1 MTSTHL
7 NGSRQFRITRVR
19 LRHYRSI
26 AACDVSLGR
35 MALLV
40 GANGSGKSS
49 FLDSLRL
56 VSDSLQTTLDHALR
70 DRGGIAEVRR
80 RATGHPTHLGIKLD
94 FQLTEGVGS
103 YGFQVAAV
111 KGKDFRISQEECEVQ
126 TYDSPADGADGLW
139 SGPAMFSVRDGRV
152 VHRTPGLALPPPT
165 SDRLFLVAA
174 SAIPSFRDV
183 YDGLSGLNV
192 YNINPDSIRRLQTPD
207 EGDLLRRDGSNIA
220 SVLERLLR
228 ENPRIKQRIEEYLQQ
243 IVHGVSGVER
253 IGLGSFETI
262 AIGQQVAGAKAPWSF
277 QATSVSDGTLRALG
291 VLTAL
296 FSGNED
302 RLSPIGIEEPES
314 ALHPAAARL
323 LLDAL
328 RDASARRQVL
338 VTSHSPDLLDN
349 ETLGE
354 REILA
359 VTATAGQ
366 TTIGRLDVT
375 ARAALENSLFTPGE
389 LMRVNQLQPETGS
402 GQQIDCLGELYTHAD
417 RRG

>member
-1 MTSTHL
+1 M
-7 NGSRQFRITRVR
+7 
-19 LRHYRSI
+19 
-26 AACDVSLGR
+26 
-35 MALLV
+35 
-40 GANGSGKSS
+40 
-49 FLDSLRL
+49 
-56 VSDSLQTTLDHALR
+56 
-70 DRGGIAEVRR
+70 
-80 RATGHPTHLGIKLD
+80 
-94 FQLTEGVGS
+94 
-103 YGFQVAAV
+103 
-111 KGKDFRISQEECEVQ
+111 
-126 TYDSPADGADGLW
+126 
-139 SGPAMFSVRDGRV
+139 
-152 VHRTPGLALPPPT
+152 
-165 SDRLFLVAA
+165 
-174 SAIPSFRDV
+174 
-183 YDGLSGLNV
+183 
-192 YNINPDSIRRLQTPD
+192 
-207 EGDLLRRDGSNIA
+207 
-220 SVLERLLR
+220 
-228 ENPRIKQRIEEYLQQ
+228 
-243 IVHGVSGVER
+243 
-253 IGLGSFETI
+253 
-262 AIGQQVAGAKAPWSF
+262 
-277 QATSVSDGTLRALG
+277 SDGTLRALG